1 MPPLVRLGDVFLSSR
16 PLFPRFF
23 VSSGALSRGRTTKS
37 PHHRDS
43 RGRQPRPIAAPPA
56 APTPTPTPSSARP
69 ARNSFSLELSS
80 DLAMPHELLLFS
92 QLPNSR
98 HDQLLNILAGISG
111 AQPQRVIERH
121 VVYRPQRDPL
131 QRQYAVG
138 ASQNV
143 QTTQRATSREQLS
156 KDMYYWK
163 TVKEL
168 DEADF
173 GPAAASTEH
182 TRKEESSPNT
192 ERKGWSIL
200 FQDIPEP
207 GQRPVNMR
215 WVQTT
220 DILTGDPHA
229 HMKATMYKYAL
240 LPLYAAVEFTY
251 HRVVMSRNTL
261 TKAPS
266 SCIRTPPSSF
276 TVSFASPALINPAI
290 VRLRACRL

>member
-1 MPPLVRLGDVFLSSR
+1 
-16 PLFPRFF
+16 
-23 VSSGALSRGRTTKS
+23 
-37 PHHRDS
+37 
-43 RGRQPRPIAAPPA
+43 
-56 APTPTPTPSSARP
+56 
-69 ARNSFSLELSS
+69 
-80 DLAMPHELLLFS
+80 MPHELLLFA

-156 KDMYYWK
+156 KDMYYWQ

-173 GPAAASTEH
+173 GPAQQTPTAASTEH
-182 TRKEESSPNT
+182 FRKEEASPDA
-192 ERKGWSIL
+192 ERKGWTIL

-215 WVQTT
+215 WVQTA
-220 DILTGDPHA
+220 DIIAGDPHA
-229 HMKATMYKYAL
+229 HMKATMYNYVSEYIDEGFQFVYQNTTIFLHRILRLPSPEQPRDRPLEILPPLKDLEPLDRSGAFVVQVSIKIHDNYKPETREKAQAELLAL
-240 LPLYAAVEFTY
+240 KGSLKGVLELDPAERLALDT
-251 HRVVMSRNTL
+251 RV
-261 TKAPS
+261 KARPG
-266 SCIRTPPSSF
+266 
-276 TVSFASPALINPAI
+276 
-290 VRLRACRL
+290 

>member
-1 MPPLVRLGDVFLSSR
+1 
-16 PLFPRFF
+16 
-23 VSSGALSRGRTTKS
+23 
-37 PHHRDS
+37 
-43 RGRQPRPIAAPPA
+43 
-56 APTPTPTPSSARP
+56 
-69 ARNSFSLELSS
+69 
-80 DLAMPHELLLFS
+80 MPHELLLFS

-229 HMKATMYKYAL
+229 HMKATIYVSEYIDEGSQFVHQNATIL
-240 LPLYAAVEFTY
+240 L
-251 HRVVMSRNTL
+251 HRILRF
-261 TKAPS
+261 PS
-266 SCIRTPPSSF
+266 SDQSRDRPLESLPPLNDLELLDKSGAYVLQ
-276 TVSFASPALINPAI
+276 VSIKINDNYKPETRDKAQAELLALKAMLKGVVDLEPAE
-290 VRLRACRL
+290 RLALDTRVKARPG